1 MKNQTLFNDFVTQF
15 VFYIFVLIAFFRRL
29 YPGRHNTELQNSK
42 KILQFEY
49 FCINS
54 VQKYFIF
61 ENKFKAK
68 CVYKRNE
75 NKS

>member
-1 MKNQTLFNDFVTQF
+1 M
-15 VFYIFVLIAFFRRL
+15 FYIFVLIAFFRRL
-29 YPGRHNTELQNSK
+29 YPERHNTELQNPK
-42 KILQFEY
+42 KIIKIEY
-49 FCINS
+49 LDINS

-61 ENKFKAK
+61 ENKFKSK